1 MKKIFV
7 FFGLLI
13 FLMGAISQK
22 TQAQKPEGV
31 LPVDGAFERTDIFKR
46 KPTPL
51 PYIREADVMWSKKI
65 WRIIDLREKMN
76 QPMYFPTTQL
86 EGKNNL
92 VNLLMAGIKDGSI
105 TAYDAKND
113 EDFQV
118 FTPINYDQVK
128 ESFGATAK
136 KKQIRNVDTGEL
148 KDTTITVDFR
158 SEEIKQIL
166 IKEEWYFDKQTSTLN
181 VRIIGIS
188 PIREYYRDEDVNQ
201 ENVLRAPL
209 FWVYYPEARP
219 LLASNE
225 VFNTQNT
232 ARNATYDDL
241 FLKRIF
247 TSYILKESN
256 IYNNRAI
263 SQYLSG
269 KDAMLE
275 SRRIENDLFDYE
287 QNLWEY

>member
-1 MKKIFV
+1 
-7 FFGLLI
+7 
-13 FLMGAISQK
+13 
-22 TQAQKPEGV
+22 
-31 LPVDGAFERTDIFKR
+31 
-46 KPTPL
+46 
-51 PYIREADVMWSKKI
+51 
-65 WRIIDLREKMN
+65 
-76 QPMYFPTTQL
+76 
-86 EGKNNL
+86 
-92 VNLLMAGIKDGSI
+92 
-105 TAYDAKND
+105 
-113 EDFQV
+113 
-118 FTPINYDQVK
+118 
-128 ESFGATAK
+128 
-136 KKQIRNVDTGEL
+136 
-148 KDTTITVDFR
+148 DFR
-158 SEEIKQIL
+158 TEEIKQIM

-201 ENVLRAPL
+201 ETVLRQPI
-209 FWVYYPEARP
+209 FWVYYPEARA

-232 ARNATYDDL
+232 ARNSTYDDL